1 MVGAL
6 CDLGNPF
13 SEESGQLI
21 ELDGS
26 VIMRDEVVDA
36 VKNAIT
42 LGTEQYKDFFV
53 KRIDN
58 SKAKKIAW
66 NAPIHK
72 NSLRLLGSLQK
83 ISGEKSVMACLK
95 EERCKVIQL
104 LLAANFGRQIDK
116 DVFSHE
122 SRANPPPLCRKGQ
135 MFHCTKADILPL
147 LEAESPSGPSSRTA
161 TDAAVLDGPAIVQL
175 IKPGNSVTTG
185 EYIHAKLL
193 PYLLGWLQNLS

>member
-42 LGTEQYKDFFV
+42 LGTEQYKDFFA

-58 SKAKKIAW
+58 LNAKKIVW

-72 NSLRLLGSLQK
+72 NSLKLLGSLQK
-83 ISGEKSVMACLK
+83 TSGEKSVVACLK
-95 EERCKVIQL
+95 EERCKVIQCVIPESL
-104 LLAANFGRQIDK
+104 CSRQERSPYLYLELRRCDCSACSCNEGLSNMA
-116 DVFSHE
+116 DY
-122 SRANPPPLCRKGQ
+122 SRASS
-135 MFHCTKADILPL
+135 LPRR
-147 LEAESPSGPSSRTA
+147 A
-161 TDAAVLDGPAIVQL
+161 
-175 IKPGNSVTTG
+175 
-185 EYIHAKLL
+185 
-193 PYLLGWLQNLS
+193 